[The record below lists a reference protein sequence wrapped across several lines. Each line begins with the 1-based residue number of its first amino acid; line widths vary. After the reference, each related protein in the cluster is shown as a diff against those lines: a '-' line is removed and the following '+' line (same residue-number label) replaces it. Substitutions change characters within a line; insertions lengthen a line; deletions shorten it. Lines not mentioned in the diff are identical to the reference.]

1 MTVAGA
7 LHIYMDRGAE
17 VQCNKSSSFG
27 GSRQVQMQQKQKV
40 RRRAKLQVSENVCSE
55 AGGNPRSS

>member
-7 LHIYMDRGAE
+7 LHMYMDRGAE

-27 GSRQVQMQQKQKV
+27 GSRQIQMQQKTESQE
-40 RRRAKLQVSENVCSE
+40 LQVSENACSE